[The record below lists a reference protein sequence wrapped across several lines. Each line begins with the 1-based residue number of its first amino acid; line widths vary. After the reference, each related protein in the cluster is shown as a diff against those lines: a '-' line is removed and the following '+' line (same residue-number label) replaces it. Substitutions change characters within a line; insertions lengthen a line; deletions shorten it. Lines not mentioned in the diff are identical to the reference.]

1 MQTQPPDSLPTRF
14 SLLQRLKDWAD
25 RDGWQEFFD
34 TYWQLIYN
42 VARKAGLSDAQAQ
55 EVVQE
60 TVLAVAKNIG
70 GFKTD
75 PRRGSFKAWLLQ
87 QSRWQIAR
95 HFRQMER
102 ESASPMPS
110 TATPGAAGLPDDTSR
125 TDTLGRI
132 ADPQGLEL
140 ERVWDE
146 EWSETR
152 MTVALERVKQ
162 QVSVQQY
169 QIFDLNVLQGVTASD
184 TGRVMGVS
192 AASVYM
198 AKYRVGALL
207 KKELKKIE
215 RSQP

>member
-1 MQTQPPDSLPTRF
+1 MQTQPPNSLPTRF

-25 RDGWQEFFD
+25 RDSWQEFFD

-42 VARKAGLSDAQAQ
+42 VARKAGLSDVQAQ

-70 GFKTD
+70 GFKAD
-75 PRRGSFKAWLLQ
+75 PRHGSFKAWLLQ

-95 HFRQMER
+95 HFRQVGR
-102 ESASPMPS
+102 EGASPMPAA
-110 TATPGAAGLPDDTSR
+110 ATPGAPFPSEDTSG
-125 TDTLGRI
+125 TDTLHRI
-132 ADPQGLEL
+132 PDPQGVEL

-146 EWSETR
+146 EWSKHR
-152 MTVALERVKQ
+152 MAVALERLKQ
-162 QVSVQQY
+162 QVSIQQY
-169 QIFDLNVLQGVTASD
+169 QIFDLNVLQGVSASD

-198 AKYRVGALL
+198 AKYRVGSLL
-207 KKELKKIE
+207 KKELKKLE
-215 RSQP
+215 SVGT